1 MQCSR
6 IAIYKANKYIFQQS
20 KTVQTIASSS
30 VGSEESIMLGGE
42 ESIMPGD
49 SIEELL
55 LLTHTHSLGG
65 MWSVETK

>member
-1 MQCSR
+1 MQC
-6 IAIYKANKYIFQQS
+6 ICIVIYKANKYIFQES
-20 KTVQTIASSS
+20 KAVQTIASSS

-55 LLTHTHSLGG
+55 LLTHTHSLAG

>member
-1 MQCSR
+1 MQC
-6 IAIYKANKYIFQQS
+6 ICIVIYKANKYIFQES
-20 KTVQTIASSS
+20 KTEPTIASSS
-30 VGSEESIMLGGE
+30 VGSE